1 VLTSELSSA
10 QPCSGVGVNLS
21 ERAKKMRHAEMKL
34 DLRVRIDALVHLC
47 KVGFNSIDVIQLFV
61 LILIIV
67 YHRNQLLKQ

>member
-34 DLRVRIDALVHLC
+34 DLRVRIDALLRIKLS
-47 KVGFNSIDVIQLFV
+47 KVCEEEVS
-61 LILIIV
+61 
-67 YHRNQLLKQ
+67 RRRKSC